1 MKKEFIGFYMP
12 QEEELRNAWSSD
24 KTLFIFD
31 TNILIKLYSYQPSTV
46 KDFFSIL
53 EKLGDRIWLPHQVG
67 LEFQNR
73 RLSIKASEKK
83 KFKDLN
89 NDIESILKIEKE
101 VGKKFLK
108 GRFPELDMATQDL
121 FQGIE
126 KLLEDY
132 RKVVKKCDELQPSI
146 RTHDGIREKIDK
158 YFDKRVG
165 ESYSQEELEKIYSEG
180 EERYKNNIPPG
191 FGDSSKDEDKDYC
204 YRGRWYKRKFG
215 DLIIWKQ
222 IIDKSLSD
230 NIENIIFITDD
241 EKADWWFI
249 VKENGEKAI
258 GPLANLTHEI
268 MDKGGASLFYMYNT
282 TSFFEAAKSLLSFTE
297 LQESSIE
304 ETKQVQQVYKEK
316 DLFFISF
323 PPDREKEDYSLSL
336 LIDQQQEK
344 NHRYRALIF
353 EISELENKLSKL
365 YNDFGNLKNKGL
377 WEEMLLKQKQI
388 IEARDSIIKNRSILR
403 SLEDKLMEINSL
415 IKRYEINTRDLRR
428 MNEVLENKNLKK
440 YKQLLSLAQKG
451 NEQEDGYDDDI

>member
-46 KDFFSIL
+46 QDFFSIL
-53 EKLGDRIWLPHQVG
+53 EKLGNRIWLPHQVG

-73 RLSIKASEKK
+73 RLEIKSLEKK

-89 NDIESILKIEKE
+89 NNIEDILKIEKE
-101 VGKKFLK
+101 IEKKFSK
-108 GRFPELDMATQDL
+108 GRFPELDTATEKL

-132 RKVVKKCDELQPSI
+132 KKVVNKCNKCQPSI
-146 RTHDGIREKIDK
+146 RAHDKIRERIDK
-158 YFDKRVG
+158 YFEGKVG
-165 ESYSQEELEKIYSEG
+165 KAYSPEKLEEIYVEG

-191 FGDSSKDEDKDYC
+191 FKDKDKDKDKEGNDYY
-204 YRGRWYKRKFG
+204 YRGARYQRKFG

-230 NIENIIFITDD
+230 KIENIIFITDD
-241 EKADWWFI
+241 EKEDWWFF

-268 MDKGGASLFYMYNT
+268 IDKGEASLFYMYNT

-316 DLFFISF
+316 DEDLFFTWF
-323 PPDREKEDYSLSL
+323 PSDREKEDYLLSL
-336 LIDQQQEK
+336 LIDQRQEK
-344 NHRYRALIF
+344 SHRYSALIF
-353 EISELENKLSKL
+353 EISELENKSSKL
-365 YNDFGNLKNKGL
+365 HDDIENLKNRGL
-377 WEEMLLKQKQI
+377 WEEVLLKQKQI
-388 IEARDSIIKNRSILR
+388 IEIRDSIIKSRSILR
-403 SLEDKLMEINSL
+403 SLEDKLMEIDSL
-415 IKRYEINTRDLRR
+415 IKRHEVNTRDFRR
-428 MNEVLENKNLKK
+428 MNEALKNKNLKK
-440 YKQLLSLAQKG
+440 YK
-451 NEQEDGYDDDI
+451 

>member
-1 MKKEFIGFYMP
+1 MEFVMKKEFIGFYMP

-46 KDFFSIL
+46 QDFFYIL
-53 EKLGDRIWLPHQVG
+53 EKLGNRIWLPHQVG

-73 RLSIKASEKK
+73 RLEIKSLEKK

-89 NDIESILKIEKE
+89 NNIEDILKIEKE
-101 VGKKFLK
+101 IEKKFSK
-108 GRFPELDMATQDL
+108 GRFPELDTATEKL

-132 RKVVKKCDELQPSI
+132 KKVVNKCNKCQPSI
-146 RTHDGIREKIDK
+146 RAHDKIRERIDK
-158 YFDKRVG
+158 YFEGKVG
-165 ESYSQEELEKIYSEG
+165 KAYSPGKLEEIYVEG

-191 FGDSSKDEDKDYC
+191 FKDKDKEGNDYY
-204 YRGRWYKRKFG
+204 YRGARYQRKFG

-230 NIENIIFITDD
+230 KIENIIFITDD
-241 EKADWWFI
+241 EKEDWWFF

-268 MDKGGASLFYMYNT
+268 IDKGEASLFYMYNT

-316 DLFFISF
+316 DEDLFFTWF
-323 PPDREKEDYSLSL
+323 PSDREKEDYLLSL
-336 LIDQQQEK
+336 LIDQRQEK
-344 NHRYRALIF
+344 SHRYSALIF
-353 EISELENKLSKL
+353 EISELENKSSKL
-365 YNDFGNLKNKGL
+365 HDDIENLKNRGL
-377 WEEMLLKQKQI
+377 WEEVLLKQKQI
-388 IEARDSIIKNRSILR
+388 IEIRDSIIKSRSILR
-403 SLEDKLMEINSL
+403 SLEDKLMEIDSL
-415 IKRYEINTRDLRR
+415 IKRHEVNTRDFRR
-428 MNEVLENKNLKK
+428 MNEALKNKNLKK
-440 YKQLLSLAQKG
+440 YK
-451 NEQEDGYDDDI
+451 

>member
-46 KDFFSIL
+46 QDFFYIL
-53 EKLGDRIWLPHQVG
+53 EKLGNRIWLPHQVG

-73 RLSIKASEKK
+73 RLEIKSLEKK

-89 NDIESILKIEKE
+89 NNIEDILKIEKE
-101 VGKKFLK
+101 IEKKFSK
-108 GRFPELDMATQDL
+108 GRFPELDTATEKL

-132 RKVVKKCDELQPSI
+132 KKVVNKCNKCQPSI
-146 RTHDGIREKIDK
+146 RAHDKIRERIDK
-158 YFDKRVG
+158 YFEGKVG
-165 ESYSQEELEKIYSEG
+165 KAYSPGKLEEIYVEG

-191 FGDSSKDEDKDYC
+191 FKDKDKEGNDYY
-204 YRGRWYKRKFG
+204 YRGARYQRKFG

-230 NIENIIFITDD
+230 KIENIIFITDD
-241 EKADWWFI
+241 EKEDWWFF

-268 MDKGGASLFYMYNT
+268 IDKGEASLFYMYNT

-316 DLFFISF
+316 DEDLFFTWF
-323 PPDREKEDYSLSL
+323 PSDREKEDYLLSL
-336 LIDQQQEK
+336 LIDQRQEK
-344 NHRYRALIF
+344 SHRYSALIF
-353 EISELENKLSKL
+353 EISELENKSSKL
-365 YNDFGNLKNKGL
+365 HDDIENLKNRGL
-377 WEEMLLKQKQI
+377 WEEVLLKQKQI
-388 IEARDSIIKNRSILR
+388 IEIRDSIIKSRSILR
-403 SLEDKLMEINSL
+403 SLEDKLMEIDSL
-415 IKRYEINTRDLRR
+415 IKRHEVNTRDFRR
-428 MNEVLENKNLKK
+428 MNEALKNKNLKK
-440 YKQLLSLAQKG
+440 YK
-451 NEQEDGYDDDI
+451 